1 MCTPDAAAEKARL
14 RREML
19 CIRREIPRE
28 AREEASRCIEA
39 GLREWLLR
47 QPVRRVFCYVSY
59 AEEVETHCLLAWMAA
74 RGIAVRAG
82 LHCAPLAHRTAGT
95 LETGTVR
102 ISPSVFTSAR
112 QVERFAAEVQQIVR
126 ENVRL

>member
-59 AEEVETHCLLAWMAA
+59 AEEVETHCLLA
-74 RGIAVRAG
+74 
-82 LHCAPLAHRTAGT
+82 
-95 LETGTVR
+95 
-102 ISPSVFTSAR
+102 
-112 QVERFAAEVQQIVR
+112 
-126 ENVRL
+126 

>member
-59 AEEVETHCLLAWMAA
+59 DVKSYLREYVHIFVSFFYFLFIKNFRKCMQCIGCVMAD
-74 RGIAVRAG
+74 
-82 LHCAPLAHRTAGT
+82 
-95 LETGTVR
+95 
-102 ISPSVFTSAR
+102 F
-112 QVERFAAEVQQIVR
+112 F
-126 ENVRL
+126 VRLFFCHSNNTICYR